1 MKVELSSAERKR
13 LKASAHALDPVVLI
27 GVEGLKPAVLREI
40 DRSLNA
46 HELIKIRAFSDERG
60 ERAAWLEAICE
71 QLGAAPVQHI
81 GKILVV
87 FRANP
92 DKKLPAVAKPRRKQP
107 RLTKRQE
114 VNKVLTRRR
123 PRS

>member
-1 MKVELSSAERKR
+1 MKIELSSAERKR

-27 GVEGLKPAVLREI
+27 GGEGLKPAVLREI

-46 HELIKIRAFSDERG
+46 HELIKIRAFSDERE
-60 ERAAWLEAICE
+60 ERAAWLEAICA
-71 QLGAAPVQHI
+71 QLSAAPVQHI

-92 DKKLPAVAKPRRKQP
+92 DKKPPSAAKPRRKQP